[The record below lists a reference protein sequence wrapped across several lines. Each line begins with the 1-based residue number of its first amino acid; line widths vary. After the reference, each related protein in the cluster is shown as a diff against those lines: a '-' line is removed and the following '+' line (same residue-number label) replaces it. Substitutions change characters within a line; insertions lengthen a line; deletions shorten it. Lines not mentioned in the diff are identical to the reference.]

1 MSQSTA
7 SLLER
12 LRGQIRKLEAAPRE
26 LLMALRTGLPE
37 LDALGVFR
45 LGGAVELTGEEAS
58 GRTTVAMSVVAA
70 VCREQ
75 RLAAWVDGP
84 QELYP
89 PAALSLGVELERLLI
104 VRPKAPRQLVWAAV
118 QLLRSGA
125 FTCVVLDVTHTGLVL
140 SLTETKKLLDAARAG
155 GSLLVLLTGLAAGAT
170 GLVRLTLRQAPPRP
184 WLKAL
189 TEEPASTF
197 WAPEI
202 DGLSPEADDGPVFE
216 LEAPH
221 GKRTQVPRA
230 RLSRC
235 EVVPLRRAA
244 QLAEAPGLLHVVASD
259 SLKRRRRNLERDG
272 YPGFPGTGR
281 PGREGPLTLPR
292 AAEPRTTQPGARAA
306 DWPALSGRNW
316 K

>member
-1 MSQSTA
+1 VSKGQTILVECSTLQRPR
-7 SLLER
+7 SPFTNR
-12 LRGQIRKLEAAPRE
+12 LP
-26 LLMALRTGLPE
+26 
-37 LDALGVFR
+37 
-45 LGGAVELTGEEAS
+45 
-58 GRTTVAMSVVAA
+58 VA
-70 VCREQ
+70 E
-75 RLAAWVDGP
+75 D
-84 QELYP
+84 
-89 PAALSLGVELERLLI
+89 
-104 VRPKAPRQLVWAAV
+104 
-118 QLLRSGA
+118 
-125 FTCVVLDVTHTGLVL
+125 
-140 SLTETKKLLDAARAG
+140 
-155 GSLLVLLTGLAAGAT
+155 
-170 GLVRLTLRQAPPRP
+170 RLTLRQAQGERI
-184 WLKAL
+184 
-189 TEEPASTF
+189 F
-197 WAPEI
+197 CAPEI
-202 DGLSPEADDGPVFE
+202 EGIDPDPDPDPEADDGPVFE

-292 AAEPRTTQPGARAA
+292 AAEPRTTQPGERAA